1 MKNNKRTIGA
11 FGEDIAER
19 YLKKRFWRIL
29 SRNFLARGGEID
41 IIGYRF
47 GVVVYFEV
55 KARTNDLFGRPSDA
69 VDAEKVKKI
78 KNAASEFLSTY
89 RVGGRI
95 PVFYPFGI
103 ERRCKIK
110 KQRIDVIEIYLSP
123 NGELEKINH
132 IKDWEN
138 RL

>member
-1 MKNNKRTIGA
+1 MMRTMKEIGA
-11 FGEDIAER
+11 FGEDIAEK

-47 GVVVYFEV
+47 GTLAYFEV
-55 KARTNDLFGRPSDA
+55 KTRSNDLFGKPSDA
-69 VDAEKVKKI
+69 VDAEKVTKI
-78 KNAASEFLSTY
+78 KTASREFLSTY
-89 RVGGRI
+89 RVGGRVPI
-95 PVFYPFGI
+95 FYPFGI
-103 ERRCKIK
+103 ECKRRIK

-132 IKDWEN
+132 IKDWEKK
-138 RL
+138 L